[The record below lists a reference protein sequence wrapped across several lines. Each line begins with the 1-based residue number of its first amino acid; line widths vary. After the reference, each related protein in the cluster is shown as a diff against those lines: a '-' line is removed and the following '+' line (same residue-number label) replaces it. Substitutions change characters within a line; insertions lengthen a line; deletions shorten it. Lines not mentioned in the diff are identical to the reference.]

1 MRRDPLILMF
11 GPSLE
16 FPGGMTEVIR
26 AYGAA
31 GVFDLWPLRYIG
43 TFREQNFSAKVWP
56 WLAALCRLFTGL
68 AGGRVALI
76 HVHISMNGSFWRKS
90 LLCALA
96 FAFRVAYVVHLHS
109 GRFPEFYQLRCNGLA
124 KRWVRTVLRNAAR
137 VVVLSRHWREA
148 VQDIE
153 PASRISV
160 VGNPVPVPLSMM
172 PLRRPART
180 VLFLAWLQ
188 QAKGVL
194 DLVQA
199 IPLVLRSVPEAN
211 FVIAGR
217 GLQGGESPESIT
229 QLARSLG
236 VAHAVRCPGWVDG
249 ENKESL
255 LRESDL
261 FVLPSYCEGLPIA
274 LLEAMARGMPVIATR
289 VGGIPDVI
297 EHGVNGLLVE
307 PGEPQALA
315 RTIVA
320 MLTDDALCA
329 RLREAAHHDARN
341 RYSTEAVMAELAT
354 LYDELGVRVAPPK
367 SPWFATV

>member
-1 MRRDPLILMF
+1 MRRDALIVMF

-31 GVFDLWPLRYIG
+31 GVFDHWPLRYIG
-43 TFREQNFSAKVWP
+43 TFREQNFSAKVGP
-56 WLAALCRLFTGL
+56 WLAALGRLAAGL
-68 AGGRVALI
+68 AGGRVALV
-76 HVHISMNGSFWRKS
+76 HVHVSMNGSVWRKA

-96 FAFRVAYVVHLHS
+96 FAFRVPYVVHLHS
-109 GRFPEFYQLRCNGLA
+109 GRFAEFYQLRCKGFA
-124 KRWVRTVLRNAAR
+124 KCCVRAWLRNAAR

-148 VQDIE
+148 VHDIE
-153 PASRISV
+153 PAARISV
-160 VGNPVPVPLSMM
+160 VGNPVPVPLSMA

-194 DLVQA
+194 DLLQA
-199 IPLVLRSVPEAN
+199 IPLVLCRMPEAN

-217 GLQGGESPESIT
+217 GLQGGESPESIM
-229 QLARSLG
+229 QRAHALG

-249 ENKESL
+249 EKKQRV
-255 LRESDL
+255 LREADL

-289 VGGIPDVI
+289 VGGIPDMI

-307 PGEPQALA
+307 PGAPEALA
-315 RTIVA
+315 RSIVA
-320 MLTDDALCA
+320 LLTDEPLRA
-329 RLREAAHHDARN
+329 RLRQAAHRDARN
-341 RYSTEAVMAELAT
+341 RYSTEAVVDELAR
-354 LYDELGVRVAPPK
+354 LYGELGVRVARMTEL
-367 SPWFATV
+367 STI